1 MKKLYPSQ
9 FTRRQDQII
18 NITDVAEKTVF
29 KDFRVESSDDLKMLY
44 WPRVCKSS
52 GQFLQLI

>member
-44 WPRVCKSS
+44 
-52 GQFLQLI
+52 